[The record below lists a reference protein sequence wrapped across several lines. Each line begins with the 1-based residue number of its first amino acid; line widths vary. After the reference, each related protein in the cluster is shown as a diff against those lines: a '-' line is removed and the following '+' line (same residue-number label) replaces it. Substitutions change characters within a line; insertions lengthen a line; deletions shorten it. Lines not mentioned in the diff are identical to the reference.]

1 MSTTFAIIG
10 KDNKCIEVAHRYS
23 LGSGK
28 VGIKWLDIKLIDLLK
43 AVEGCKNWEQFHQ
56 LEVNAINNT
65 QQGVNTIN
73 DLIIIDENGTLN
85 NINLNNEGGDDVK

>member
-10 KDNKCIEVAHRYS
+10 KDNKKVKIAHRYS
-23 LGSGK
+23 LGGGK

-43 AVEGCKNWEQFHQ
+43 VVEGCKNWEQFHQ
-56 LEVNAINNT
+56 LEVNAIDNT

-73 DLIIIDENGTLN
+73 DLIILDENGTLN
-85 NINLNNEGGDDVK
+85 NINLNDKGGVYVK